1 MLMILEASTVT
12 DVLANGFLSLQFIW
26 WVAIS
31 LSGQSVFNIYGTASF
46 VSNEAEEQEPTTFL
60 CITQDFPFA
69 KPESADLYEIEQR
82 VRIYS
87 HSQMH
92 TVA

>member
-1 MLMILEASTVT
+1 MHNIIGNNHA
-12 DVLANGFLSLQFIW
+12 DDIGGKHCHRYVLANGFFLSLQFIW

-31 LSGQSVFNIYGTASF
+31 LSGQSVFNIYGIASF

-69 KPESADLYEIEQR
+69 KQT
-82 VRIYS
+82 RIC
-87 HSQMH
+87 
-92 TVA
+92 